1 MVCARLIGDF
11 FTAYP
16 LLLSIGSISRIRT
29 VNIMETIIEQQR
41 RLHEEIERLELI
53 GSRILVKQPRIHK
66 EKLAMEHR
74 LRDVLNRIQSASQQL
89 FDLYED
95 KDNLRKEEIDA
106 FSPPNEFDEFYRR
119 LKAIEEYGRKFP
131 DASAESLELELSG
144 LEDIEAEQQK
154 LESSFSGEEAYGKFL
169 DLHAYHER
177 YLNLKAFPKHV
188 IYLRYLDEFDR
199 FSDMRNDEK
208 NVTYRDYLEDLAKYL
223 CGFIERTQPLFNMKQ
238 FDEKMKTDFQTTWK
252 QQPVSQ
258 TKESIVDGLYCV
270 DCDKTFAKDTVFKSH
285 LTGKKHIKNTQKHQ
299 ERSSVSEMRDEDVVD
314 ERAVAYLEYSIGQY
328 GKLLGKKR
336 EETKINIERKQSRT
350 SEERLE
356 DLEAIEEAIE
366 EVAENEEEQSEDEE
380 KPIYNPL
387 KLPLGWDGKPIPYW
401 LYKLHG
407 LGIEYKCEICGGY
420 TYMGRKSFERHFEEW
435 RHTYGLKCLGIVNSS
450 QFREITSIQDAV
462 ALRERLE
469 RTKQE
474 VTFRPDVEEEFEDQQ
489 GNVFNKKTYEDLV
502 RQGLL

>member
-1 MVCARLIGDF
+1 
-11 FTAYP
+11 
-16 LLLSIGSISRIRT
+16 
-29 VNIMETIIEQQR
+29 METIIEQQR

-53 GSRILVKQPRIHK
+53 GSKILAKQPRIHK
-66 EKLAMEHR
+66 EKLAMEHK

-89 FDLYED
+89 LNLYED

-119 LKAIEEYGRKFP
+119 LKAIEEHDRKFP
-131 DASAESLELELSG
+131 GTSAESLELGLSG
-144 LEDIEAEQQK
+144 LEDTEAEQQK
-154 LESSFSGEEAYGKFL
+154 LEPLFSGEEAYGKFL
-169 DLHAYHER
+169 DLHATYER
-177 YLNLKAFPKHV
+177 YLNLKTFPKHV
-188 IYLRYLDEFDR
+188 IYLRYIDEFDR
-199 FSDMRNDEK
+199 LSDTKNDEK
-208 NVTYRDYLEDLAKYL
+208 NLAYRDYLKSLANYL
-223 CGFIERTQPLFNMKQ
+223 RGFIERTQPLFNMKQ
-238 FDEKMKTDFQTTWK
+238 FDETMKTDSQATWK
-252 QQPVSQ
+252 QPVSQ
-258 TKESIVDGLYCV
+258 TREPVIDGLYCI

-285 LTGKKHIKNTQKHQ
+285 LTGKKHIRNMQKRQ
-299 ERSSVSEMRDEDVVD
+299 ERSDSEIAKEEVTD
-314 ERAVAYLEYSIGQY
+314 ERTIAYLEYSIGQY
-328 GKLLGKKR
+328 GKLLSKKR
-336 EETKINIERKQSRT
+336 EETKTNIERKQSRT
-350 SEERLE
+350 NEERLE

-366 EVAENEEEQSEDEE
+366 EAAENEENQSEDEE

-462 ALRERLE
+462 TLRERLE
-469 RTKQE
+469 HTKQE
-474 VTFRPDVEEEFEDQQ
+474 VTFRPDIEEEFEDQQ